1 MLVEKKERKLE
12 ALSLHF
18 HCVWMLRYDKNIQ
31 PDSFLVNLQCLIVK
45 FKIINRHNNND
56 SKKKKLIWLKR
67 VLNWNT
73 ESEYLLGHY
82 SGHKKTVE
90 MLTLTFVLEFV

>member
-1 MLVEKKERKLE
+1 ME

-45 FKIINRHNNND
+45 FKIIIYVT
-56 SKKKKLIWLKR
+56 K
-67 VLNWNT
+67 
-73 ESEYLLGHY
+73 YLLYLQSELFFTSSNILTHNVPWVLAFQLQLLLACDHY
-82 SGHKKTVE
+82 GQ
-90 MLTLTFVLEFV
+90 